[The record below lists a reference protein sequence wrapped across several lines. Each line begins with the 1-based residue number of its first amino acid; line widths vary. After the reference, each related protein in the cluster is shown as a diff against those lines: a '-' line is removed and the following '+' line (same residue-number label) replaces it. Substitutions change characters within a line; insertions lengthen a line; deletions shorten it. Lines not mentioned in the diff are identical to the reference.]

1 MELHMVAKHDSVD
14 DVEVVFKRGVSS
26 TTRGDDDLHDDHGQK
41 LDKNCG
47 NECTYSRRWR
57 TFARKRES
65 ASARGA
71 THARRGDGRERGE
84 DTTVTQGRAPRLH
97 TNNLARAD
105 HLLVELTSKFGSTLF
120 TSCASLSDCYIG
132 AAQSDLHMHED
143 RDIVVDGN
151 SGKTR

>member
-1 MELHMVAKHDSVD
+1 MSGLDVACDEASEMELHMIAKHDSVD

-71 THARRGDGRERGE
+71 QRHGETARERERRRHNRHTGKG
-84 DTTVTQGRAPRLH
+84 TTT
-97 TNNLARAD
+97 TY
-105 HLLVELTSKFGSTLF
+105 K
-120 TSCASLSDCYIG
+120 
-132 AAQSDLHMHED
+132 
-143 RDIVVDGN
+143 
-151 SGKTR
+151 